1 MTRRNNNIYAYD
13 ELNRLTYSKVEGRF
27 RDRVTSKN
35 GYVTEDFLG
44 ALTLD
49 FALSDQ
55 EVVPLDYA
63 AASLAADLGEEV
75 GGISRLYLRNS
86 SPSSRI
92 HAGALDLYTAG
103 ADGQYRKVAPASWQ
117 LTQEREEYVFELR
130 ESLAGRFLKV
140 HSKYDDRDEALNFVD
155 QATFRN
161 SLGEILSIEQVL
173 DYQEI
178 GYEYDALGNR
188 TRETVKLL
196 GTQTREYRYYANSN
210 RLLTDGQFAYVY
222 DANGNL
228 IQKGNSYELI
238 GESVLFTRTRGEGVL
253 YWEYSYDLAN
263 RLVAVKKNG
272 VSVVSFV
279 YDPLGFRIERI
290 AAGGQREHYVF
301 NLSGDLVWQR
311 DLGEDKE
318 LSYIWWNG
326 EHLAKV
332 EGKTTDSLAVR
343 FFYHTDLLGSPMA
356 VTDASGEVVWRQDY
370 LPFGERIGAGE
381 GICLCPD
388 AWFNW

>member
-75 GGISRLYLRNS
+75 GGISRLYLRNY

-161 SLGEILSIEQVL
+161 ALGEILSIEQTL
-173 DYQEI
+173 DFQDTTYD
-178 GYEYDALGNR
+178 YDALGNR
-188 TRETVKLL
+188 IRETVKLL
-196 GTQTREYRYYANSN
+196 DTTAYEYRNYANSN

-228 IQKGNSYELI
+228 IQKGNSYELV
-238 GESVLFTRTRGEGVL
+238 GESVLFTSTT
-253 YWEYSYDLAN
+253 
-263 RLVAVKKNG
+263 
-272 VSVVSFV
+272 
-279 YDPLGFRIERI
+279 
-290 AAGGQREHYVF
+290 GGDV
-301 NLSGDLVWQR
+301 
-311 DLGEDKE
+311 
-318 LSYIWWNG
+318 
-326 EHLAKV
+326 
-332 EGKTTDSLAVR
+332 
-343 FFYHTDLLGSPMA
+343 
-356 VTDASGEVVWRQDY
+356 
-370 LPFGERIGAGE
+370 
-381 GICLCPD
+381 
-388 AWFNW
+388 